1 MSFLPLDIDPQALK
15 GMTDHA
21 EAAFPNECCG
31 FFYGSED
38 GQIRA
43 VTVSTEVTN
52 SKEGDQRRRFA
63 ISHKDYLNAE
73 RHAAREGLTLLG
85 VYHSHPF
92 IRRFRVNTIWPWPSP
107 ISATS
112 SSACNPRAPP
122 MSAAGNST
130 NSGTSPKRR
139 SWPFLK
145 LGASPDI
152 ETTTQHP

>member
-15 GMTDHA
+15 GMTGHA

-63 ISHKDYLNAE
+63 ISNKDYLNAE

-85 VYHSHPF
+85 VYHSHPLHPA
-92 IRRFRVNTIWPWPSP
+92 IPSEHDLAVALP
-107 ISATS
+107 YFSYIIVSVQ
-112 SSACNPRAPP
+112 PK
-122 MSAAGNST
+122 
-130 NSGTSPKRR
+130 GTAHVR
-139 SWPFLK
+139 SWQLNEQRHFAEEAIVALPE
-145 LGASPDI
+145 AWRDS
-152 ETTTQHP
+152 